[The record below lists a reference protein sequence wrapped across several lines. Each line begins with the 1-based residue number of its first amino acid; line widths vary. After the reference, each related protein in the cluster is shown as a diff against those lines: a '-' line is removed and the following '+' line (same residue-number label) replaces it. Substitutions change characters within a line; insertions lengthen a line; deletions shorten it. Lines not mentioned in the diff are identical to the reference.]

1 MPKFF
6 VENNQIKN
14 DTIYIKN
21 QDVNHIKKVLRKN
34 IEDEITI
41 CNEDTKQDYLCKITN
56 IEENEITCKI
66 LKELETNVESNIE
79 VSIFQGL
86 PKADKMEL
94 IIQKSVELGVHDIT
108 PIEMKRCVVRL
119 KEKDKTK
126 KIERWQ
132 KISKVA
138 AKQCGRNYIPKI
150 NNIENLKEISEKIK
164 NYAAVLVAYEEEKE
178 NTLKN
183 ELKLLKK
190 DNQEE
195 LKESKDNANNEKIK
209 IAIVIGPEGGMDKEE
224 INTLEKNGA
233 KIITLGKRI
242 LRTETVALNILS
254 IIMYELEN

>member
-14 DTIYIKN
+14 DTIHIKDK
-21 QDVNHIKKVLRKN
+21 DVNHIKKVLRKN

-41 CNEDTKQDYLCKITN
+41 CNENTKQDYLCKITN

-108 PIEMKRCVVRL
+108 PIEMKRCVVKL

-132 KISKVA
+132 KISEVA

-164 NYAAVLVAYEEEKE
+164 DYDAVLVAYEEEKE

-190 DNQEE
+190 DNQENN
-195 LKESKDNANNEKIK
+195 DNANNEKIK
-209 IAIVIGPEGGMDKEE
+209 IAVVIGPEGGIDKEE
-224 INTLEKNGA
+224 INALEKNGA

-242 LRTETVALNILS
+242 LRTETVALNVLS
-254 IIMYELEN
+254 VIMYELEN

>member
-6 VENNQIKN
+6 VENNQVKN
-14 DTIYIKN
+14 DTIYIKDK
-21 QDVNHIKKVLRKN
+21 DVNHIKKVLRKN

-41 CNEDTKQDYLCKITN
+41 CNENTKQDYLCKITN

-66 LKELETNVESNIE
+66 LKKLETNVESNIE

-86 PKADKMEL
+86 PKSDKMEL
-94 IIQKSVELGVHDIT
+94 IIQKSVELGVQDIT
-108 PIEMKRCVVRL
+108 PIEMKRCVVKL

-132 KISKVA
+132 KISEVA

-164 NYAAVLVAYEEEKE
+164 DYDAVLVAYEEEKE

-190 DNQEE
+190 DN
-195 LKESKDNANNEKIK
+195 KENNKKIK

-224 INTLEKNGA
+224 INALEKNGA

>member
-41 CNEDTKQDYLCKITN
+41 CNENTKQDYLCKITN

-66 LKELETNVESNIE
+66 IKELETNVESNIE

-108 PIEMKRCVVRL
+108 PIEMKRCDL
-119 KEKDKTK
+119 KLQGKDKTK

-132 KISKVA
+132 KISEVA

-164 NYAAVLVAYEEEKE
+164 DYDVVLVAYEEEKE

-183 ELKLLKK
+183 ELELLKK
-190 DNQEE
+190 DN
-195 LKESKDNANNEKIK
+195 DNIK
-209 IAIVIGPEGGMDKEE
+209 IAVVIGPEGGIDKEE
-224 INTLEKNGA
+224 IEVLKRNEA

-242 LRTETVALNILS
+242 LRTETVALNVLS
-254 IIMYELEN
+254 IIMYELES

>member
-14 DTIYIKN
+14 DTIYIKDK
-21 QDVNHIKKVLRKN
+21 DVNHIKKVLRKN

-41 CNEDTKQDYLCKITN
+41 CNENTKQDYLCKITN

-108 PIEMKRCVVRL
+108 PIEMKRCVVKL

-126 KIERWQ
+126 KIERWR
-132 KISKVA
+132 KISEVA

-164 NYAAVLVAYEEEKE
+164 DYDTVLVAYEEEKE

-190 DNQEE
+190 YNQE
-195 LKESKDNANNEKIK
+195 KNDNANNEKIK
-209 IAIVIGPEGGMDKEE
+209 IAVIIGPEGGIDKEE
-224 INTLEKNGA
+224 INALEKNGA

-242 LRTETVALNILS
+242 LRTETVALNVLS

>member
-14 DTIYIKN
+14 DTIYIKDK
-21 QDVNHIKKVLRKN
+21 DVNHIKKVLRKN

-41 CNEDTKQDYLCKITN
+41 CNENTKQDYLCKITN

-66 LKELETNVESNIE
+66 LKKLETNVESNIE

-108 PIEMKRCVVRL
+108 PIEMKRCVVKL

-132 KISKVA
+132 KISEVA

-150 NNIENLKEISEKIK
+150 NNIENLKEISKKIK
-164 NYAAVLVAYEEEKE
+164 DYDTVLVAYEEEKE

-190 DNQEE
+190 DNQENN
-195 LKESKDNANNEKIK
+195 DNASNEKIK
-209 IAIVIGPEGGMDKEE
+209 IAIVIGPEGGIDKEE

-242 LRTETVALNILS
+242 LRTETVALNVLS

>member
-41 CNEDTKQDYLCKITN
+41 CDENTKQDYLCKITN

-94 IIQKSVELGVHDIT
+94 IIQKSVELGVHDII
-108 PIEMKRCVVRL
+108 PIEMKRCVVKL

-132 KISKVA
+132 KISEVA

-164 NYAAVLVAYEEEKE
+164 DYDAVLVAYEEEKE

-190 DNQEE
+190 DNQE
-195 LKESKDNANNEKIK
+195 NNKKIK
-209 IAIVIGPEGGMDKEE
+209 IAIVIGPEGGIDKEE
-224 INTLEKNGA
+224 INALEKNGA

-242 LRTETVALNILS
+242 LRTETVALNVLS

>member
-14 DTIYIKN
+14 DTIYIKDK
-21 QDVNHIKKVLRKN
+21 DVNHIKKVLRKN

-41 CNEDTKQDYLCKITN
+41 CNENTKQDYLCKITN

-66 LKELETNVESNIE
+66 LKKLETNVESNIE

-94 IIQKSVELGVHDIT
+94 IIQKSVELGVHDII
-108 PIEMKRCVVRL
+108 PIEMKRCVVKL

-132 KISKVA
+132 KISEVA

-164 NYAAVLVAYEEEKE
+164 DYDAVLVAYEEEKE

-190 DNQEE
+190 DNQE
-195 LKESKDNANNEKIK
+195 NNKKIK
-209 IAIVIGPEGGMDKEE
+209 IAIVIGPEGGIDKEE
-224 INTLEKNGA
+224 INALEKNGA

-242 LRTETVALNILS
+242 LRTETVALNVLS

>member
-14 DTIYIKN
+14 DTIYIKDK
-21 QDVNHIKKVLRKN
+21 DVNHIKKVLRKN

-41 CNEDTKQDYLCKITN
+41 CNENTKQDYLCKITN

-108 PIEMKRCVVRL
+108 PIEMKRCVVKL

-132 KISKVA
+132 KISEVA

-164 NYAAVLVAYEEEKE
+164 DYDAVLVAYEEEKE

-190 DNQEE
+190 YNQE
-195 LKESKDNANNEKIK
+195 KNDNANNEKIK
-209 IAIVIGPEGGMDKEE
+209 IAIVIGPEGGIDKEE
-224 INTLEKNGA
+224 INALEKNGA

-242 LRTETVALNILS
+242 LRTETVALNVLS

>member
-14 DTIYIKN
+14 DTIYIKDK
-21 QDVNHIKKVLRKN
+21 DVNHIKKVLRKN

-41 CNEDTKQDYLCKITN
+41 CNENTKQDYLCKITN

-108 PIEMKRCVVRL
+108 PIEMKRCVVKL

-132 KISKVA
+132 KISEVA

-164 NYAAVLVAYEEEKE
+164 DYDVVLVAYEEEKE

-183 ELKLLKK
+183 ELELLKK
-190 DNQEE
+190 DN
-195 LKESKDNANNEKIK
+195 DNIK
-209 IAIVIGPEGGMDKEE
+209 IAVVIGPEGGIDKEE
-224 INTLEKNGA
+224 IEVLKRNGA

-242 LRTETVALNILS
+242 LRTETVALNVLS
-254 IIMYELEN
+254 IIMYELES